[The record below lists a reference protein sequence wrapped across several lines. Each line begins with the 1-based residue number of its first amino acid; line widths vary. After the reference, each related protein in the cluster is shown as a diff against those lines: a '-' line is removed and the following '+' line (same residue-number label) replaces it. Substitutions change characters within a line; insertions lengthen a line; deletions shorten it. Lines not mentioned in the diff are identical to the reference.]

1 MFLMLL
7 LETVLES
14 WLENL
19 KKLVLCYAV
28 SAIPLYVCEE

>member
-1 MFLMLL
+1 
-7 LETVLES
+7 VLES

-28 SAIPLYVCEE
+28 SAIPLYVCEEWQLMKPN